1 MAKEKQ
7 VATDFQ
13 KLITEGRE
21 RKQAQDLAAKV
32 FRRDRVSSAPP
43 RFNGTGGSLAS
54 RAGIKKKLTMGP
66 YAELTQRA
74 PNSPAVP
81 KPGSLAARIH
91 APGTQPPSATTN
103 ARAQR
108 RVEAR
113 QNALLQAEHDSTVA
127 AQVNLNNTSRNN
139 TASLGGRRRG
149 GGLQQVAAQPPP
161 QPLNNGIT
169 IRGLAGPFLVIAQN
183 LAPGTTAGDLESAM
197 TPVGGLVNKCRI
209 IKTHPIVIAE
219 IEFQTKEG
227 ADRVIER
234 FNNQLADGRIL
245 HVYPKVG
252 GPPTSPLRAPRAP
265 ASQGN
270 GVLVDGSM
278 GFEPMQVEDSTS
290 TGLYSDD
297 LVGSTNTPAHNR
309 RGRGFRGGRGGNSR

>member
-1 MAKEKQ
+1 MAKEKP

-13 KLITEGRE
+13 KIITEGRE
-21 RKQAQDLAAKV
+21 RKQAQELAAKV

-43 RFNGTGGSLAS
+43 KLNATGGSLAS
-54 RAGIKKKLTMGP
+54 RAGIKK
-66 YAELTQRA
+66 RA
-74 PNSPAVP
+74 APSPAASP
-81 KPGSLAARIH
+81 RPGSLAARIH
-91 APGTQPPSATTN
+91 TPGTQPASATTTTR
-103 ARAQR
+103 ARR
-108 RVEAR
+108 RAEAR
-113 QNALLQAEHDSTVA
+113 QNALLQAEHDSTLA
-127 AQVNLNNTSRNN
+127 AQVNLVNTGRNN
-139 TASLGGRRRG
+139 NASLGGMRRG
-149 GGLQQVAAQPPP
+149 GGLQQVAARPPP
-161 QPLNNGIT
+161 QPVNTGIT
-169 IRGLAGPFLVIAQN
+169 IRGLAGPFVVIAQN

-197 TPVGGLVNKCRI
+197 MPVGGLVSKCRI

-234 FNNQLADGRIL
+234 FNNQLADGRVL
-245 HVYPKVG
+245 HVYAKVG
-252 GPPTSPLRAPRAP
+252 GPPTSPARGSRAS

-278 GFEPMQVEDSTS
+278 GFEPMQVEESSS

-297 LVGSTNTPAHNR
+297 LVSSTTTQAYNR